1 LRDQRIDFFRGLA
14 IYMIFVDHIYGD
26 PLGKFTYKMIG
37 FSDAA
42 ELFVFLSGLACGIAY
57 SRIFARQGFFGL
69 TVAIAKRVGRIYLY
83 YALASVAMILLVI
96 TAKQYGV
103 LNESFGIATD
113 QPVTVIVSALLLISP
128 PHLSVILVL
137 YIILTVVVVPAIVV
151 AQGRYGS
158 LALAASG
165 MIWAISQIFSSNLA
179 SLTHSL
185 FVFFNPF
192 AWQFLFAIGVTLGIH
207 RDSKQSTMQNLL
219 QVRWLTAAAW
229 AIVLGAFVV
238 KILSFHSGFGIETL
252 RLLSIRASA
261 MKANL
266 PPMRLAH
273 FLSMAY
279 LATIYVRQASKFWEW
294 PISSLIIK
302 TGMHSLEVYSL
313 SVVLVIAVN
322 IFVFARGPSLAGRL
336 GTDSLAFVLLAFT
349 AAVLAHR
356 RTLTLR
362 QPVQSSSD

>member
-14 IYMIFVDHIYGD
+14 IYMIFVDHVYGD
-26 PLGKFTYKMIG
+26 PLGKFTFRMIG

-57 SRIFARQGFFGL
+57 SRIFARQGFIGL
-69 TVAIAKRVGRIYLY
+69 TVAIAKRAGRIYLY
-83 YALASVAMILLVI
+83 YALASVAMILLV
-96 TAKQYGV
+96 TSAMQYGV

-151 AQGRYGS
+151 AQGRYGN

-165 MIWAISQIFSSNLA
+165 MIWAISQIFSGYTA

-192 AWQFLFAIGVTLGIH
+192 AWQFLFAIGVTLGIYK
-207 RDSKQSTMQNLL
+207 DSKQSIMQNIL
-219 QVRWLTAAAW
+219 QVRWLAAAAW
-229 AIVLGAFVV
+229 AIVLGAFLV
-238 KILSFHSGFGIETL
+238 KILSFRFGFDIEAL
-252 RLLSIRASA
+252 RLLSNRASG

-266 PPMRLAH
+266 SPMRLAH

-279 LATIYVRQASKFWEW
+279 LAAIYVRQASGFWQW

-313 SVVLVIAVN
+313 SIILVIVVN

-336 GTDSLAFVLLAFT
+336 ETDGLAFVLLAFT
-349 AAVLAHR
+349 AAVLAQR
-356 RTLTLR
+356 RTITLR
-362 QPVQSSSD
+362 H